1 MELSNRLSAVAA
13 LVKEGSFIADIGTDH
28 GYIPIFLM
36 KEGRI
41 RGAVA
46 ADINPGPLRRAQQ
59 HIADCGLE
67 DRIEVRLSDGLKEIA
82 PGKVDTMIAA
92 GMGGGLMMRI
102 LDEGKETADSLKY
115 CILQPQSEVRKVRKY
130 LTLHGWLIE
139 SEDMVEEDHKFYPM
153 MRALQGRT
161 EDYSEYEYIYGK
173 KLLQMRH
180 PVLKKYL
187 LREKKLQE
195 EIICRL
201 EVYGESRSAQ
211 KRLQQ
216 LRRSL
221 KYTGQALECFR

>member
-46 ADINPGPLRRAQQ
+46 ADINRGPLRRAQQ

-153 MRALQGRT
+153 MRALRGRT

>member
-1 MELSNRLSAVAA
+1 MELSNRLRAVAA

-46 ADINPGPLRRAQQ
+46 SDINRGPLRRAQQ
-59 HIADCGLE
+59 HIAECGLE
-67 DRIEVRLSDGLKEIA
+67 DRIEVRLSDGFKEIA
-82 PGKVDTMIAA
+82 PGRVDTMIAA
-92 GMGGGLMMRI
+92 GMGGGLMVRI

-139 SEDMVEEDHKFYPM
+139 SEDMVEEDCKFYPM
-153 MRALQGRT
+153 MRASRGIT
-161 EDYSEYEYIYGK
+161 EHYEEYEYIYGK
-173 KLLQMRH
+173 QLLQKRH

-187 LREKKLQE
+187 LREKKIQE

-201 EVYGESRSAQ
+201 EVYGESKNAE

-216 LRRSL
+216 LRQSL